1 MDYLIIGNGVAGTT
15 AAERIRDK
23 DPSGRIVIVTEEP
36 YPFYSRIMLINYLAG
51 EIEEDALYLKSD
63 SWYKDNSIELLLNSR
78 AERLD
83 TVSKHVILSTG
94 ERLGYDRLLVS
105 TGGKSLVPPI
115 KNAGKEGVFTIRG
128 LDDAR
133 MVLKYVEQGN
143 KNLILIGGGVLGLE
157 VGNALRK
164 RGCTVTVVEVFP
176 RLLPRQM
183 DPQGAELLQ
192 KQMEGRGF
200 RFYLGVKSKEVIGR
214 KAVDGLLLEDGR
226 KIEGDIIIVSAGIR
240 PDIELARNAGLK
252 INEGVVVDN
261 WMKTSGNDIY
271 AAGDVAEHNGRLY
284 GIWPAA
290 EQQGQVA
297 GINMS
302 GGGVIYKGTTPSNIL
317 KVAGIDLMASGDI
330 DPEDKNEVCR
340 FRDEERFLYKKL
352 VFQDGRLIGFILYG
366 DLSERAFLMKAL
378 KEGWNKEQVK
388 KEIEWILN

>member
-36 YPFYSRIMLINYLAG
+36 YPFYSRIMLINHLTG
-51 EIEEDALYLKSD
+51 DIEEDALYLKPD

-83 TVSKHVILSTG
+83 TFSKHVILSTG
-94 ERLGYDRLLVS
+94 ERLGYDRLLIA
-105 TGGKSLVPPI
+105 TGGKSFVPPI

-128 LDDAR
+128 LDDAKR
-133 MVLKYVEQGN
+133 VLKYVEQGN

-164 RGCTVTVVEVFP
+164 RGCTVTVVEFFP

-183 DPQGAELLQ
+183 DPEGASLLQ
-192 KQMEGRGF
+192 RQLEGMGF
-200 RFYLGVKSKEVIGR
+200 SFYLGVKSKEVIGR

-226 KIEGDIIIVSAGIR
+226 KIEGDIIIISAGIR
-240 PDIELARNAGLK
+240 PDVELAKKAGLRVEK
-252 INEGVVVDN
+252 GIVVGDR
-261 WMKTSGNDIY
+261 METSESDIF

-290 EQQGQVA
+290 EEQGTIA
-297 GINMS
+297 GINMA
-302 GGGVIYKGTTPSNIL
+302 GGSAIYTGTTLSNIL
-317 KVAGIDLMASGDI
+317 KVAGIDLMAAGDI
-330 DPEDKNEVCR
+330 DPEAKNEVCR

-352 VFQDGRLIGFILYG
+352 VFQNKRLLGFILYG
-366 DLSERAFLMKAL
+366 DLSERVALMKAL
-378 KEGWNKEQVK
+378 KEGWNKKQI
-388 KEIEWILN
+388 KEEIQWVSN

>member
-1 MDYLIIGNGVAGTT
+1 MDYVVIGNGVAGTT

-36 YPFYSRIMLINYLAG
+36 YPFYSRIMLVNYLAG
-51 EIEEDALYLKSD
+51 EIEEDALYLKPD

-78 AERLD
+78 SERLD
-83 TVSKHVILSTG
+83 TVTKHVILSTG
-94 ERLGYDRLLVS
+94 ERLGYDRLLIA
-105 TGGKSLVPPI
+105 TGGKSFVPPI

-128 LDDAR
+128 LDDAKL
-133 MVLKYVEQGN
+133 VLKYVEQGN

-164 RGCTVTVVEVFP
+164 RGCAVTVVEFFS

-192 KQMEGRGF
+192 RQMEAMGF

-226 KIEGDIIIVSAGIR
+226 KIEGDIIIISAGIR

-252 INEGVVVDN
+252 INKGVVVDDR
-261 WMKTSGNDIY
+261 METSVHNIY

-302 GGGVIYKGTTPSNIL
+302 GGEAIYKGTTPSNIL
-317 KVAGIDLMASGDI
+317 KVAGIDLISAGNI
-330 DPEDKNEVCR
+330 DLEDKNEVYR
-340 FRDEERFLYKKL
+340 FRDEVRFLYKKL
-352 VFQDGRLIGFILYG
+352 VFQNGKLIGFILYG
-366 DLSERAFLMKAL
+366 DLSKRVSLMKAL
-378 KEGWNKEQVK
+378 NEGWNKEQVK
-388 KEIEWILN
+388 KEIE

>member
-36 YPFYSRIMLINYLAG
+36 YPFYSRIMLINHLAG
-51 EIEEDALYLKSD
+51 EIEEDALYLKPD

-94 ERLGYDRLLVS
+94 ERLGYDRLLIA
-105 TGGKSLVPPI
+105 TGGKSFVPPI
-115 KNAGKEGVFTIRG
+115 KNAGKEGVFAIRG
-128 LDDAR
+128 LDDAK

-164 RGCTVTVVEVFP
+164 RGCAVTVVEFFP

-192 KQMEGRGF
+192 KQMEGMGF

-252 INEGVVVDN
+252 INKGVVVDDR
-261 WMKTSGNDIY
+261 MKTSGNDIY

-302 GGGVIYKGTTPSNIL
+302 GGSAIYKGTTPSNIL
-317 KVAGIDLMASGDI
+317 KVAGIDLMAAGDI
-330 DPEDKNEVCR
+330 DPEDKNEVYR
-340 FRDEERFLYKKL
+340 FRDDERFLYKKL
-352 VFQDGRLIGFILYG
+352 VFQDGRLTGFILYG
-366 DLSERAFLMKAL
+366 DLSEKVSLLKAL
-378 KEGWNKEQVK
+378 KEGWNKKQI
-388 KEIEWILN
+388 KEEIQWVSN